1 MAPTAVDA
9 LAPLEIARTPDLG
22 RIVPEPRAPSETES
36 RTLSFENMD
45 RVVRAAA
52 GRLTQGVSP
61 TAVSAAVVDW
71 LSHLAHAPG
80 RQLELASV
88 LATNVARLQFAM
100 INELGGFG
108 SSARFSPDEHDHR
121 FDDPKWDQPPFAG
134 FVQAFLAVEDFW
146 KSATRQIRGMSPE
159 HAERTAFMARQMLDA
174 FSPSNNLFLNPVLQ
188 AATLREGG
196 LNLLRGAAYAAEDAA
211 RAAAGRGSALLDRL
225 QVGVDVASTP
235 GRVVF
240 RNGLMEL
247 LQYEPATQAV
257 EAEPILIVPA
267 WIMKYYILDLRPQT
281 SLVRYL
287 VEQGHTVFMVS
298 WRNPTSADRDIA
310 FDDYRTQGV
319 LAALDAVTK
328 IVPDRR
334 VHLAGYCLGGTTAA
348 IAAAT
353 MARSGDERLAS
364 LTLLAAQVDF
374 SEAGELMLFVDESQI
389 AFLEDVMWDQ
399 GVLDARQME
408 GAFQALRTNDLV
420 WSKWVREYLLGERE
434 TPSDLMVWNADQTRL
449 PYRMHSEYLRGLFLE
464 NRLTAGRYA
473 VEGRVVA
480 LKDIRAPMFIV
491 ATEGDHVAPWRSVY
505 KAQLFTDNDATFL
518 LTNGGHNAGIVSE
531 PGHPGRR
538 FRTARRPAEA
548 RYVSPDAWLAQAEP
562 HEGSWWPAWSGWLKD
577 NGAGT
582 AGQPGLGAPA
592 ADLPPLEAAP
602 GVYVHQ
608 R

>member
-1 MAPTAVDA
+1 MTLNAPPIAVA
-9 LAPLEIARTPDLG
+9 AAPDLG
-22 RIVPEPRAPSETES
+22 RSLPAPLSPSEPSPRAMN
-36 RTLSFENMD
+36 FENMD
-45 RVVRAAA
+45 RAVRATV
-52 GRLTQGVSP
+52 GRVTQGVSP
-61 TAVSAAVVDW
+61 TAIGAALADW
-71 LSHLAHAPG
+71 LSHLSRAPG
-80 RQLELASV
+80 RQLELAGA
-88 LATNVARLQFAM
+88 LATNLARLQLSTLHG
-100 INELGGFG
+100 LGATAA
-108 SSARFSPDEHDHR
+108 SAPFLPDEHDHR
-121 FDDPKWDQPPFAG
+121 FDDPMWGQAPFAG
-134 FVQAFLAVEDFW
+134 YVQAFLAAEDFW
-146 KSATRQIRGMSPE
+146 KTATRQIRGMSPL
-159 HAERTAFMARQMLDA
+159 HAERVAFMARQLLDV

-188 AATLREGG
+188 SATLREGG
-196 LNLLRGAAYAAEDAA
+196 LNLVRGAAYALEDAA
-211 RAAAGRGSALLDRL
+211 RAAAGGGSPLLDRL
-225 QVGVDVASTP
+225 QIGVDVASTP

-240 RNGLMEL
+240 RNELMEL
-247 LQYEPATQAV
+247 LQYEPVTPAV
-257 EAEPILIVPA
+257 EAEPVLIVPA
-267 WIMKYYILDLRPQT
+267 WIMKYYILDLRPET

-287 VEQGHTVFMVS
+287 VGQGHTVFMVS
-298 WRNPTSADRDIA
+298 WRNPTPADRDIA

-319 LAALDAVTK
+319 LAALDAVAK

-334 VHLAGYCLGGTTAA
+334 LHLAGYCLGGTTAA

-389 AFLEDVMWDQ
+389 AFLEDLMWDQ

-408 GAFQALRTNDLV
+408 GAFQALRANDLV
-420 WSKWVREYLLGERE
+420 WSKLVREYVLGERE

-505 KAQLFTDNDATFL
+505 KVQLFTDNDATFL

-531 PGHPGRR
+531 PGHPGRH

-562 HEGSWWPAWSGWLKD
+562 RDGSWWPAWSSWLKA

-582 AGQPGLGAPA
+582 APPPSLGAPA
-592 ADLPPLEAAP
+592 AGYRPLEPAP